1 MTHPSADRPVPTLRD
16 LPRERYGSLRITRFG
31 QLALAF
37 AFLAP
42 SWIMLQVATMVDYDG
57 IGVIIGL
64 VLGGILVPAATIS
77 LAVMVGLP
85 LRLIPPINRWWAGN
99 GRIYVLMA
107 AAGLALIASGY
118 LKPTPETLGPNGIDY
133 IASAPDGGLLM
144 GGWCVLA
151 FLLVNA
157 SLPLRWPT
165 NASPAKPTKKRSPN
179 NSGEALEG

>member
-16 LPRERYGSLRITRFG
+16 LPRERYGSPGMTRFG

-77 LAVMVGLP
+77 LAVMVGLAPAPHSPDQP
-85 LRLIPPINRWWAGN
+85 LVGGQRSNLRTHGCRWLGPYCF
-99 GRIYVLMA
+99 RV
-107 AAGLALIASGY
+107 
-118 LKPTPETLGPNGIDY
+118 PETH
-133 IASAPDGGLLM
+133 A
-144 GGWCVLA
+144 
-151 FLLVNA
+151 
-157 SLPLRWPT
+157 
-165 NASPAKPTKKRSPN
+165 
-179 NSGEALEG
+179 